1 MSAVMEILLADQ
13 RRMEALRDVTPSSPP
28 SRADRLI
35 AEGERRRLAYRSLS
49 PNADAG
55 MVYGAQIGYLHA
67 QVRILCAEAE
77 ALSITRDAD
86 LQYITVDCAALSDVV
101 VGFDYDAGSAPRIT
115 SARYFEQTGDP
126 GDPGADEELTLSEA
140 WVNGVE
146 LLAVL
151 SESVIEQLE
160 AAALAKIH
168 AQQSKARETDGEYL

>member
-1 MSAVMEILLADQ
+1 MEILLADQ

-77 ALSITRDAD
+77 AFNITRHAD
-86 LQYITVDCAALSDVV
+86 LQYLTVDCAALSDVV
-101 VGFDYDAGSAPRIT
+101 VGYDYDGGRLAV
-115 SARYFEQTGDP
+115 P
-126 GDPGADEELTLSEA
+126 GDPGTDEELTLSEA

-151 SESVIEQLE
+151 SESVTDQLQ
-160 AAALAKIH
+160 AATLAKIH
-168 AQQSKARETDGEYL
+168 AQQSKAREADGEYL